1 MKFSIIIPA
10 YNEEKLLSDSLSKI
24 KRSLDVFLER
34 GHNFELIV
42 CDNNS
47 SDRTAEI
54 AREAGAKVVFETVN
68 QISRARNTGAAAA
81 TGDYLIFID
90 ADSYPPPELFRE
102 FLDRLTTEN
111 AVGGGALVWM
121 ETLDPVATFTLHLW
135 RCISRCLKWA
145 PGSFIFCKS
154 DLFHRLGGFS
164 TELYASEEIDF
175 SRRLKREV
183 RRRKE
188 GRVIILKNSI
198 QTSNRKL
205 HLYGTKEYLRLIRG
219 FLFRGKKMLK
229 DRDALNIWYDGRR

>member
-24 KRSLDVFLER
+24 KRSLNVFLEH

-54 AREAGAKVVFETVN
+54 ACDAGAKVVFEPVN

-90 ADSYPPPELFRE
+90 ADSYPPPELFQE
-102 FLDRLTTEN
+102 FLERVFAEN

-205 HLYGTKEYLRLIRG
+205 RLYGTREYLRLIRG

-229 DRDALNIWYDGRR
+229 DREALNIWYDGRR